1 MIAFANSVIERY
13 QNPFIRHELMS
24 IALNSTTKFK
34 TRILPTLVDY
44 VRITGKL
51 PQHVM
56 FSFAALCEF
65 YKGMRGTQP
74 IELKDDPEYLAFWAK
89 TWAENAGNYTALAKA
104 FLSWKAAWDM
114 DMTTIHPDIVSTVA
128 KNLEAIE
135 AKGMRK
141 AVEEFV
147 NG

>member
-1 MIAFANSVIERY
+1 
-13 QNPFIRHELMS
+13 MS

-34 TRILPTLVDY
+34 TRILPTLLDY
-44 VRITGKL
+44 VKKTGKL
-51 PQHVM
+51 PQHVL

-65 YKGMRGTQP
+65 YKGFRGEQK
-74 IELKDDPEYLAFWAK
+74 IELKDDPAYLAYWAQV
-89 TWAENAGNYTALAKA
+89 WAENAGNYKALATK
-104 FLSWKAAWDM
+104 FLSWKDAWDM
-114 DMTTIHPDIVSTVA
+114 DMTTIHKDIVATVA

-135 AKGMRK
+135 TKGMRK

>member
-1 MIAFANSVIERY
+1 
-13 QNPFIRHELMS
+13 MS

-44 VRITGKL
+44 VRIKGEL
-51 PQHVM
+51 PQHVL

-65 YKGMRGTQP
+65 YKGMRGEQP
-74 IELKDDPEYLAFWAK
+74 IELKDDPAYLAFWKK
-89 TWAENAGNYTALAKA
+89 TWAENAGNYQALAQK
-104 FLSWKAAWDM
+104 FLSWTDAWDM
-114 DMTTIHPDIVSTVA
+114 DMTTIHKDIVATVA
-128 KNLEAIE
+128 KNLQAIE
-135 AKGMRK
+135 TKGMRK